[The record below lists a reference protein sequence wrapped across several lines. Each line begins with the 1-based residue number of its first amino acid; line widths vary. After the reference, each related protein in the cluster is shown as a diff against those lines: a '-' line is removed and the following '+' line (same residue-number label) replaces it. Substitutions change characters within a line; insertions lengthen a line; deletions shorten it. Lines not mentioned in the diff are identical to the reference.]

1 MPYNNKKYKE
11 RHLKSMNACKKKNK
25 DHQIKGKTNISQK
38 DYDIILN
45 VLLDEL
51 LGEDSTKK

>member
-1 MPYNNKKYKE
+1 
-11 RHLKSMNACKKKNK
+11 MNAGKKKNK
-25 DHQIKGKTNISQK
+25 DRHIKGKTNISQK